1 VRRGIRPGDRCQ
13 IVPETGVGDVHD
25 DQVDAM
31 AAAYDQLFPA
41 EKQTVVQTLS
51 MDLRRR

>member
-1 VRRGIRPGDRCQ
+1 
-13 IVPETGVGDVHD
+13 
-25 DQVDAM
+25 M